1 VTKIEQ
7 VYEALAQAVRTIPG
21 LRCKDYVPG
30 DTEFPASFLEPPAI
44 ETDNLGD
51 DTLTLTFDLVVLVS
65 TFEHRRQKQLYK
77 YQDPTGPHSIVQ
89 AIKADRSLGF
99 DDVHVHAAA
108 WRPLAMVEMS
118 YYRAFG
124 AALTLTVYVGDC

>member
-1 VTKIEQ
+1 VTKVED
-7 VYEALAQAVRTIPG
+7 VYEALAQRVRTIPG

-30 DTEFPASFLEPPAI
+30 DIEFPAGFLEPPAI
-44 ETDNLGD
+44 ETDNLAD
-51 DTLTLTFDLVVLVS
+51 DTLTLTSDLVLLVG
-65 TFEHRRQKQLYK
+65 TFEDRHQKQLLK
-77 YQDPTGPHSIVQ
+77 YQEPAGPYSIV
-89 AIKADRSLGF
+89 ARIRADRSLGF
-99 DDVHVHAAA
+99 DDVHVHSAA